1 LPDDR
6 QPDGQEE
13 QPGRRGFW
21 NGTISFGL
29 VSIPVALFPATRAN
43 RFSLR
48 TLGKERAPLSRRYYA
63 RESEKA
69 LENQEMVRG
78 YEVEG
83 GEHVLVTD
91 EELERLAPEKS
102 RDIDLKLFVDQHSI
116 PPIYYNR
123 SYFLTPA
130 GPSTKAYRLLAETM
144 EKTGRAGIATFIMR
158 GREYLVAI
166 FAENKILLA
175 ETLRFA
181 DEIRSPADVGL
192 PEKQKAPK
200 ELVRRFVKIIEKNSS
215 DDLPRDQM
223 HDERIQQL
231 HKLVEKKR
239 SRNEDVVQ
247 APQEETKRA
256 EVLDILTLLKQ
267 TLAKTQGEGGAER
280 KSPPR
285 KAPQKEHRAAPRAKA
300 AKAVTKRRRTAAG

>member
-1 LPDDR
+1 LPEKR
-6 QPDGQEE
+6 QPETQEE

-48 TLGKERAPLSRRYYA
+48 TLGKQQAPLTRRYFA
-63 RESEKA
+63 AESEKA
-69 LENQEMVRG
+69 LEDQEMVRG

-91 EELERLAPEKS
+91 EELEQLAPEKS

-116 PPIYYNR
+116 PPIYYHR

-144 EKTGRAGIATFIMR
+144 EKSGRAGIATFIMR

-175 ETLRFA
+175 QTLRFA
-181 DEIRSPADVGL
+181 DEIRSPEDIGL
-192 PEKQKAPK
+192 PEPQKAPK
-200 ELVRRFVKIIEKNSS
+200 ELVRQFAKFIEKNAS
-215 DDLPRDQM
+215 DDLPRDRM

-231 HKLVEKKR
+231 QKLVEKKR
-239 SRNEDVVQ
+239 SRNEDVIR
-247 APQEETKRA
+247 APVEEARRA
-256 EVLDILTLLKQ
+256 EVVDILTLLKQ
-267 TLAKTQGEGGAER
+267 TLAKTQREGEAQE
-280 KSPPR
+280 KAPAR
-285 KAPQKEHRAAPRAKA
+285 KAPDKEQRRTK
-300 AKAVTKRRRTAAG
+300 TKRRAAS